1 MGMKKIV
8 DNRGSYIFTK
18 MLDIEDLNTRMIN
31 RIDEIG
37 DEAFHMT
44 NVKANC
50 TFFDL
55 HHKYPEFKSLSDI
68 VEDFSKKSSYKMQMD
83 WENHHFRADSVE
95 WYNSHIESQY
105 CNLMWGTRYENEEI
119 TTPHDHWPAIWAFCY
134 YIDPPEGCSNL
145 IFPTLDYEI
154 EIEHGLLV
162 LFPGDMIHE
171 TVSKNFD
178 GYRYCIAGTIRLQ

>member
-1 MGMKKIV
+1 MMKMTN
-8 DNRGSYIFTK
+8 NRGSYIFTK

-37 DEAFHMT
+37 DEALHMT
-44 NVKANC
+44 NVKADC
-50 TFFDL
+50 TSFDL
-55 HHKYPEFKSLSDI
+55 HQKYPEFRLLSDI
-68 VEDFSKKSSYKMQMD
+68 VEDFCKKSSYEMQMD
-83 WENHHFRADSVE
+83 WKNHHFRADSVE
-95 WYNSHIESQY
+95 WNKTHIQSQY
-105 CNLMWGTRYENEEI
+105 CNLMWGTRYKNEEI

-134 YIDPPEGCSNL
+134 YIDPPEGCSGL

-154 EIEHGLLV
+154 KLEHGLLV